1 MTKRASNRLLQS
13 GAAEAGRAQ
22 AKQAQ
27 DWLER
32 EEQAERSTLALDAI
46 QSRPAGDSRTLKP
59 YYLIELAESIAAV
72 GLIEPPVVDS
82 NGRLLD
88 GGHRI
93 AALRLLATADPTAR
107 AQQWLNLAG
116 WESTRLSAK
125 QTACIERLQSLAALA
140 VEQVPVM
147 RLPFDAV
154 AEPDRALAIETSAN
168 TQRRDYTREEL
179 LLLVQRLRAAGYVE
193 REGRPR
199 ASEKALRPALSIILG
214 KSSNTVRRWLGV
226 LNDTTKTCPNG
237 QVFGLQQATKKLLLA
252 IRRFRLAAVAHAS
265 EVNQDLMA
273 CLENAELLLRDQP
286 SDFQVEEDRPNPQ
299 SSSNSR

>member
-1 MTKRASNRLLQS
+1 MAKRASNRLLQS

-32 EEQAERSTLALDAI
+32 EQAERGSLALEAI
-46 QSRPAGDSRTLKP
+46 QPRPAGDSRTLKP
-59 YYLIELAESIAAV
+59 YYLIDLAESIAAV
-72 GLIEPPVVDS
+72 GLIEPPVVDV

-93 AALRLLATADPTAR
+93 AALRLLAMADPTAR
-107 AQQWLNLAG
+107 TQQWLNLTG
-116 WESTRLSAK
+116 WESAHLSAK
-125 QTACIERLQSLAALA
+125 QTACIERLQSLATWV
-140 VEQVPVM
+140 VEQVAVM

-154 AEPDRALAIETSAN
+154 AEPERALAIETSAN

-199 ASEKALRPALSIILG
+199 TSQKALRPALSIILG
-214 KSSNTVRRWLGV
+214 KSPNTVRRWLGV

-237 QVFGLQQATKKLLLA
+237 QVFGLQQATRKLLLA
-252 IRRFRLAAVAHAS
+252 IQRFRLVAAAGDSVA
-265 EVNQDLMA
+265 NPDLLT
-273 CLENAELLLRDQP
+273 CLESAERLLRNQH
-286 SDFQVEEDRPNPQ
+286 SDARPA
-299 SSSNSR
+299 NSVGEH

>member
-1 MTKRASNRLLQS
+1 MARRASNRLLQS

-32 EEQAERSTLALDAI
+32 EQAERGTLALDAI
-46 QSRPAGDSRTLKP
+46 QPRPAGDSRTLKP
-59 YYLIELAESIAAV
+59 YYLIDLAESIAAV

-82 NGRLLD
+82 NDRLLD
-88 GGHRI
+88 GSHRV
-93 AALRLLATADPTAR
+93 AALRLLATTDPTAR

-116 WESTRLSAK
+116 WESIRLSTK
-125 QTACIERLQSLAALA
+125 QTACIERLQGLATWV

-154 AEPDRALAIETSAN
+154 AEPDRALAVETSAN

-193 REGRPR
+193 HEGRPR
-199 ASEKALRPALSIILG
+199 VSEKALRPALSIILG

-226 LNDTTKTCPNG
+226 LNDTAKTCPNG
-237 QVFGLQQATKKLLLA
+237 QVFELRQATKKLLIA
-252 IRRFRLAAVAHAS
+252 IQRFRLAAVAHAS
-265 EVNQDLMA
+265 EINQDL
-273 CLENAELLLRDQP
+273 L
-286 SDFQVEEDRPNPQ
+286 
-299 SSSNSR
+299 